1 MRELGWLTKGR
12 EGGLFMK
19 GKQLNYLFME
29 HGEKGI
35 IARHQKK
42 ELIHPRD
49 DE

>member
-1 MRELGWLTKGR
+1 MTKGR
-12 EGGLFMK
+12 EGGGLFMK

-49 DE
+49 DK